1 MTARAAIAFLLVTV
15 AAPLARAQAV
25 LHEEERTPFATSQRW
40 AIELRFGLYRP
51 DIDSEFKGAMN
62 PHQDFFGS
70 KRRLM
75 FQMEGDYQF
84 FNRFG
89 TAAVSLSAGYFR
101 ETARSFVEN
110 SADPTERSGDTTAL
124 TLYPL
129 TAGLVYRFDVPVRRL
144 NIPLVPYAKAGLTYT
159 IWSIS
164 NGNGDVATTATG
176 GRGRGGTPGWY
187 GGVGLSFLLNFLDPT
202 AARTFDSD
210 SGVNRTYL
218 FFELVHMDG
227 SGLGRKNVLH
237 VGDDTWFAG
246 LMFEF

>member
-1 MTARAAIAFLLVTV
+1 MRALVAFLLVTA

-25 LHEEERTPFATSQRW
+25 LHEEEPTPYATSQRW

-51 DIDSEFKGAMN
+51 DVDSEFKGASK
-62 PHQDFFGS
+62 PHEDFFGS

-89 TAAVSLSAGYFR
+89 TAAVALSAGYFR
-101 ETARSFVEN
+101 ETAKAFVEGG
-110 SADPTERSGDTTAL
+110 DGTERSGDSTGL
-124 TLYPL
+124 TLYPVS
-129 TAGLVYRFDVPVRRL
+129 AGLVYRFDVPVRRF
-144 NIPLVPYAKAGLTYT
+144 NIPLVPYVKGGLTYT
-159 IWSIS
+159 FWSIS
-164 NGNGDVATTATG
+164 NGNGEVATAAG

-187 GGVGLSFLLNFLDPT
+187 GGVGVSFLLNFLDPT

-218 FFELVHMDG
+218 FFELDHMDG